1 MKRLLMFA
9 GLLMALSAGAQ
20 QDMENVTI
28 EPVPVADGLH
38 MLVGA
43 GGNIGL
49 FAGEDGVFI
58 DGQGFTRAIV
68 AGLSGG

>member
-1 MKRLLMFA
+1 MKRLLTFA

-28 EPVPVADGLH
+28 EPLADLDERWSSG
-38 MLVGA
+38 
-43 GGNIGL
+43 
-49 FAGEDGVFI
+49 FI